1 MKELLR
7 MFKDR
12 NDVYILVEPNGRHA
26 ENYTIAKRMI
36 DSLQLHSS

>member
-12 NDVYILVEPNGRHA
+12 NDVYILVEPMA
-26 ENYTIAKRMI
+26 DMPKITL
-36 DSLQLHSS
+36 LQSA